1 MAFQYFILSQ
11 SHWTCLCMLPRWP
24 CCWSSRSRP
33 TTLNLQKERA
43 VWIPPCRQHFDAPF
57 SPALELLRLTQW
69 DVTDSVCKERT
80 IRRPVENGLSLPCSH
95 RCGWTNVFHCKQW
108 FSSGKESSLFFFLP
122 WDQMGSH
129 YNCRCMVIIIVWCKI
144 SPITLLI
151 ITNPFLI
158 MGTTTFTVS
167 VGADSTFFSPPFCLC
182 SQWISCPMWLARD
195 CYSTDKNALYFLLVI

>member
-1 MAFQYFILSQ
+1 MPLLVQLWNCYGWPNETLQTWCVRKEQLEGPWRTGFLYPAVTGVDGQTSFI
-11 SHWTCLCMLPRWP
+11 
-24 CCWSSRSRP
+24 
-33 TTLNLQKERA
+33 
-43 VWIPPCRQHFDAPF
+43 V
-57 SPALELLRLTQW
+57 
-69 DVTDSVCKERT
+69 
-80 IRRPVENGLSLPCSH
+80 
-95 RCGWTNVFHCKQW
+95 
-108 FSSGKESSLFFFLP
+108 SSGFLQGRNHLFFFLP

-167 VGADSTFFSPPFCLC
+167 VGADSTFFPPFCLC

-195 CYSTDKNALYFLLVI
+195 CYSKDKNALYFLLVI